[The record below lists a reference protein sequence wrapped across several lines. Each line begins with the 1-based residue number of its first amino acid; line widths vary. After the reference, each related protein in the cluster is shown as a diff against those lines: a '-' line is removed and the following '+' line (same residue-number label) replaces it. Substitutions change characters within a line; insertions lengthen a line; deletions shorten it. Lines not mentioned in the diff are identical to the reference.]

1 MEMVFLIALFLLDAN
16 EQNNNTLIRNCFNS
30 FNWKRY
36 TMIKI
41 VLLLSIAFI
50 TAWIFITAYSNM
62 WVYA

>member
-36 TMIKI
+36 IMIKTMIFLTMA
-41 VLLLSIAFI
+41 LLLTWLIV
-50 TAWIFITAYSNM
+50 TAYSNM